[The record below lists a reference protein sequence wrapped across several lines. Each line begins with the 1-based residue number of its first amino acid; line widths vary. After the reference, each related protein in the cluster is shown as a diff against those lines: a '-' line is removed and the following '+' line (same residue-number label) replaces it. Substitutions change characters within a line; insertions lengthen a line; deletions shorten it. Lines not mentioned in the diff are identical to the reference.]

1 MVVELAALV
10 ISVSDVVHG
19 LFTLARLALVG
30 GL

>member
-1 MVVELAALV
+1 MVVEPAAPV
-10 ISVSDVVHG
+10 ISVSNAVHG

>member
-10 ISVSDVVHG
+10 MSVADAVHG